1 MDRAAIAVETVSGN
15 QLALV
20 QYVFENQV
28 KILNLSNN
36 YPEMIILLS
45 IEMINL

>member
-36 YPEMIILLS
+36 YPEMIILVS
-45 IEMINL
+45 I

>member
-36 YPEMIILLS
+36 HL
-45 IEMINL
+45 EMINLVSI